1 MDSQFPDRNKRA
13 DTYNVGTEITEYM
26 DRRGTCVSLFA
37 AWHFNIDEED
47 LHLYIE
53 RILAEQGMP
62 GMSIAVLSA
71 GEILLAKS
79 YGFASLE
86 PRIPATTQTLY
97 GLGSISKQFA
107 ATAVMMLVQDGD
119 VRLDSPINRYVPNL
133 PDSWSEVTV
142 HHLLTH
148 TSGIRE
154 EGWQGGIYEF
164 DRREHV

>member
-1 MDSQFPDRNKRA
+1 MSGPQVQSIWIVA
-13 DTYNVGTEITEYM
+13 VLALG
-26 DRRGTCVSLFA
+26 LFA
-37 AWHFNIDEED
+37 AWHFIIDEED
-47 LHLYIE
+47 LDLYIE

-154 EGWQGGIYEF
+154 EVWQGGHLRVRSARACPI
-164 DRREHV
+164 